1 MLKDSEK
8 LEQIE
13 QVINW
18 ALKDSAFLYVN
29 TMEQLR
35 HGLESSQNSDKE
47 TLKEIEKIIDQPR
60 FSQSLTSKQEIQ
72 EILEGLQ
79 GSMEED

>member
-29 TMEQLR
+29 IMEQLR

-79 GSMEED
+79 GSVEED